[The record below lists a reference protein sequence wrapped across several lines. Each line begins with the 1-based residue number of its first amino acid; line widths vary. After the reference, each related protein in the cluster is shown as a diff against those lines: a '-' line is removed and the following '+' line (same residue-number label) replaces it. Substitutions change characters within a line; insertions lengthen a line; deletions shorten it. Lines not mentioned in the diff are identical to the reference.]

1 MFKALLQKKSESENI
16 GKSVGKVDI
25 INSNDLSNDYYA
37 AQYFLEIFDFM
48 YCNEDLRI
56 FKHPATLVLS
66 QRINCNTER
75 DSSYRIKRP
84 TISFWRKMYRATK
97 NNSIDTTITGRTGL
111 S

>member
-1 MFKALLQKKSESENI
+1 MKISLMKIIMQKNLSTDIPKMFKSSSSEEVRIRENI

-56 FKHPATLVLS
+56 FKHPA
-66 QRINCNTER
+66 
-75 DSSYRIKRP
+75 YRVAKP
-84 TISFWRKMYRATK
+84 K
-97 NNSIDTTITGRTGL
+97 
-111 S
+111 